1 MTRRLP
7 LLALA
12 AFVAVPALA
21 QDAPTDS
28 TMMPADPTMEAMPD
42 STDAPEPVI
51 EPSPEK
57 ARELYREGNDMLQ
70 TDAEGALAKYDEA
83 LVYNTQYAY
92 AALGRAQALTGLR
105 RYDDAREAYEQ
116 AIALANATD
125 EERVASNA
133 RAQLNTLTTRLE
145 EQQQAQASAQAIT
158 DAVTRASSLLQAD
171 PTPAQAN
178 EALTLLGT
186 AEAGGVE
193 PSGLAF
199 YYAKA
204 YNALDRSAEAV
215 PYAQA
220 AVEAS
225 EGQADR
231 SAYYIQLGLAQKG
244 AGDTDAARASFE
256 SAKAG
261 SWASWAD
268 HYLREL
274 DADSTEG

>member
-12 AFVAVPALA
+12 AFVAVPVLA
-21 QDAPTDS
+21 QDAPTD
-28 TMMPADPTMEAMPD
+28 TPVMPADSTMAMPD
-42 STDAPEPVI
+42 SAATPEPVI
-51 EPSPEK
+51 EPDPER
-57 ARELYREGNDMLQ
+57 ARELYREGNAMLQ
-70 TDAEGALAKYDEA
+70 SDAGGALAKYDEA
-83 LVYNTQYAY
+83 LLYNAQYAF

-105 RYDDAREAYEQ
+105 QFDDAREAYEQ

-125 EERVASNA
+125 ETRVASNA
-133 RAQLNTLTTRLE
+133 RSQLNTLNSRLA
-145 EQQQAQASAQAIT
+145 EQQAAQASAQAVT
-158 DAVTRASSLLQAD
+158 DAVTRAANLLQAD

-204 YNALDRSAEAV
+204 HNALGQNAEAV
-215 PYAQA
+215 PYAQT
-220 AVEAS
+220 AVDAS

-244 AGDTDAARASFE
+244 SGDTDAARASFE

-274 DADSTEG
+274 DAETAEG